1 MSWRHKES
9 YETKPAQSSLAGK
22 HERMETG
29 AEAIEA
35 LVSGSRRVF
44 SPTPY
49 IDSLAIVGDTELQ
62 LTLAEVRALRHAAMD
77 RADWRAHC
85 RERRQARRRARH
97 LRSA

>member
-1 MSWRHKES
+1 
-9 YETKPAQSSLAGK
+9 
-22 HERMETG
+22 MEAG

-77 RADWRAHC
+77 RAHC